1 MISMYMWQQVK
12 ALRAQGFH
20 VKQIARRLKISKNTV
35 KKYLRSSDPPQFQAR
50 EYVRKFDPYVNEI
63 KGMIKKGFI
72 GTRIHE
78 ELIALGFAGSLST
91 VERVIHGIKVEKE
104 RSDRITTRVETE
116 PGRQMQ
122 YDWKEWELPVN
133 GKPVMIYIHEAILGF
148 SRKKYYT
155 FSLTITGSDVIR
167 AIHEA
172 LTFYGGVPLE
182 FVMDNA
188 KQMVIT
194 HERSGAVLYNDS
206 FLKFMGL
213 MGIDLN
219 PCQNYRART
228 KGKVERPFYHLQE
241 HLLRG
246 CEAKDLSEFALKL
259 ATYREKV
266 NGTIHSTVKEAPSE
280 RFERERSSLRPLPM
294 IDPALLYPR
303 AIRDVS
309 NDGYV
314 PWGGNQYPVPMD
326 LALRSVL
333 VEPVFGRVIHV
344 YGEKG
349 NVAITHELSLSP
361 GHRPLHPEHEEM
373 NRAFQEKKEAK
384 KSAIVK
390 AFNDA
395 FPEHGSYIDSLRKAQ
410 GANLYAHLK
419 EIVSYA
425 DLYPV
430 EEVSKILKECVAM
443 GAFHKNTVRRLLA
456 SKALKVPAFPLGSGF
471 VGPAPL
477 TRNLSVYREVIH
489 E

>member
-1 MISMYMWQQVK
+1 MYMWQQVK
-12 ALRAQGFH
+12 ALCAQGFH
-20 VKQIARRLKISKNTV
+20 VKQLARRLKVSRNTV
-35 KKYLRSSDPPQFQAR
+35 KKYLRSSDPPEFQAR
-50 EYVRKFDPYVNEI
+50 EYTRKSDPYESEI
-63 KGMIKKGFI
+63 KAMIKKGFI

-78 ELIALGFAGSLST
+78 ELTALGFAGSLST
-91 VERVIHGIKVEKE
+91 VERVIHTIKKEKE
-104 RSDRITTRVETE
+104 RSDRVTTRVETP

-122 YDWKEWELPVN
+122 YDWKEWQLPVAS
-133 GKPVMIYIHEAILGF
+133 KTVMIYVHEIILAF

-155 FSLTITGSDVIR
+155 FSLTIAGIDIIR

-172 LTFYGGVPLE
+172 LVFYSGVPLE
-182 FVMDNA
+182 LVMDNA

-194 HERSGAVLYNDS
+194 HERSGAVLYNDA
-206 FLKFMGL
+206 FLRFMGL

-246 CEAKDLSEFALKL
+246 CEVKDLSEFALKL
-259 ATYREKV
+259 TAYTEKV
-266 NGTIHSTVKEAPSE
+266 NGSIHSSLKETPDE

-303 AIRDVS
+303 EIRDVS

-314 PWGGNQYPVPMD
+314 PWGGSQYPVPMD

-333 VEPVFGRVIHV
+333 VEPVFGRMIHV

-349 NVAITHELSLSP
+349 NVAITHEISLSP
-361 GHRPLHPEHEEM
+361 RYRPVHPEHEEM
-373 NRAFQEKKEAK
+373 NRAFQERKEAK

-390 AFNDA
+390 AFNDT
-395 FPEHGSYIDSLRKAQ
+395 FPEHDGYLDSLRKNQ

-419 EIVSYA
+419 EIVSYT
-425 DLYPV
+425 DVYPV
-430 EEVSKILKECVAM
+430 EEVSKILKECMAM
-443 GAFHKNTVRRLLA
+443 GAFHKNTVKRLLA
-456 SKALKVPAFPLGSGF
+456 TKALKVPTLPLAGGF
-471 VGPAPL
+471 GGPAPL
-477 TRNLSVYREVIH
+477 VRNLAVYREVIH

>member
-12 ALRAQGFH
+12 ALRQQGFH

-35 KKYLRSSDPPQFQAR
+35 KKYLRSSDPPEFQSR
-50 EYVRKFDPYVNEI
+50 EYTKKSDPYADQI
-63 KGMIKKGFI
+63 KVMIKKGFI
-72 GTRIHE
+72 GTRIYE
-78 ELIALGFAGSLST
+78 ELTALGFTGSLST
-91 VERVIHGIKVEKE
+91 VERVIHTIRKEKE
-104 RSDRITTRVETE
+104 RSDRVTTRVETP

-122 YDWKEWELPVN
+122 YDWKEWELPVS
-133 GKPVMIYIHEAILGF
+133 GKAVTIYVHEVILGF
-148 SRKKYYT
+148 SRKKYYA
-155 FSLTITGSDVIR
+155 FSLTITGADIIR

-172 LTFYGGVPLE
+172 LIFCGGVPLE
-182 FVMDNA
+182 LVMDNA

-194 HERSGAVLYNDS
+194 HERSGAVLYNDG

-246 CEAKDLSEFALKL
+246 CEVKDFSEFALKL
-259 ATYREKV
+259 AAYREKV
-266 NGTIHSTVKEAPSE
+266 NGTIHSTIKETPDE
-280 RFERERSSLRPLPM
+280 RFERERDYLKPLPM

-303 AIRDVS
+303 EIRGVT

-314 PWGGNQYPVPMD
+314 PWGGSQYPVPMD

-333 VEPVFGRVIHV
+333 VEPVFGRMIRV
-344 YGEKG
+344 YDEKG
-349 NVAITHELSLSP
+349 NVAVNHELSLSP
-361 GHRPLHPEHEEM
+361 GHHPLHPEHEEM
-373 NRAFQEKKEAK
+373 NKAYQEKKEAK

-390 AFNDA
+390 NFTET
-395 FPEHGSYIDSLRKAQ
+395 FPDHGGYMEALRKAQ

-419 EIVSYA
+419 EIVSYT
-425 DLYPV
+425 DVYPV
-430 EEVSKILKECVAM
+430 EEVSRILHECMAM
-443 GAFHKNTVRRLLA
+443 GAFHKNTVKRLLA
-456 SKALKVPAFPLGSGF
+456 SKALKVPTQPLSGF
-471 VGPAPL
+471 AGPTPL
-477 TRNLSVYREVIH
+477 IRNLAVYREVIH